1 MFSLSR
7 AARQKTDEAAQA
19 GVAGKPGGTGTAGE
33 IRVRSAAGRWVL
45 VASILGSAL
54 AGIDA
59 TVVNIA
65 LPAIGRDFGAG
76 FGTLQWAVTA
86 YTVALASLILLGGA
100 LGDRYGRRRVFNI
113 GVLWFAAASLLCGLA
128 PSSGLLLAAR
138 ALQGVGGALLMP
150 GSLAMIQASFHPEDR
165 ARAIGSWSAF
175 GGVATAI
182 GPFLGGWLV
191 QAASWRWVFLI
202 NAPLAV
208 AVVLISRRH
217 VPETRDPA
225 ATGRID
231 LLGAALSCV
240 GLAGV
245 TYAIIAAP
253 EHGAGSPTVLV
264 SGALGIAA
272 LAGFLVAEARQAHP
286 MLPLSMFSSRQFSAA
301 NGVTFAVYGAF
312 GGVFFLLAVQLQV
325 VSGFSPIAAGTAM
338 LPITIMML
346 LLSAR
351 FGRLSQRIGPRLPM
365 TIGPLICAAAI
376 LLMFRIGPDAD
387 YLQDV
392 LPAVVVLGFGLAV
405 LVAPLTATVLDAVGA
420 EHAGVASGVNNA
432 VARAAGLIA
441 VAALPAVTGLTGRS
455 YDDPEAFTHGFHQ
468 SLVIAAALLAAG
480 AALAAITIRTPLP
493 PPAEAPA
500 APQEE
505 EQPAP
510 RMHCAVDGPPLTARK
525 CNIG

>member
-1 MFSLSR
+1 MFSKSR
-7 AARQKTDEAAQA
+7 SAGRETDPTGKTGEAGQA
-19 GVAGKPGGTGTAGE
+19 GAIHVGS
-33 IRVRSAAGRWVL
+33 VAGRWVL
-45 VASILGSAL
+45 VAAVLGSAL

-59 TVVNIA
+59 TVVNVA

-100 LGDRYGRRRVFNI
+100 LGDRYGRRRVFNV
-113 GVLWFAAASLLCGLA
+113 GVLWFAGASLLCGLA
-128 PSSGLLLAAR
+128 PSAGWLLAAR

-150 GSLAMIQASFHPEDR
+150 GSLAMIQASFHPDDR
-165 ARAIGSWSAF
+165 ARAIGAWSAF

-208 AVVLISRRH
+208 AVVLIAQRH

-225 ATGRID
+225 ATGGID
-231 LLGAALSCV
+231 VLGAALSSV

-253 EHGAGSPTVLV
+253 EHGAGSAAVIISGLV
-264 SGALGIAA
+264 GVAA
-272 LAGFLVAEARQAHP
+272 LAGFLVAEARQTHP

-301 NGVTFAVYGAF
+301 NAVTFAVYGAF

-325 VSGFSPIAAGTAM
+325 VAGFSPLAAGTAM
-338 LPITIMML
+338 LPITVMML

-351 FGRLSQRIGPRLPM
+351 FGRLSQRVGPRLPM
-365 TIGPLICAAAI
+365 TVGPLICAAAV
-376 LLMFRIGPDAD
+376 LLMFRVGQHAD
-387 YLQDV
+387 YARDV
-392 LPAVVVLGFGLAV
+392 LPAVLVLGFGLAV

-441 VAALPAVTGLTGRS
+441 VAALPAVTGLSGRS
-455 YDDPEAFTHGFHQ
+455 YDDPAAFSHGFHQ
-468 SLVIAAALLAAG
+468 SLVIAAVLLAAG
-480 AALAAITIRTPLP
+480 AALAAATIRTNPLA
-493 PPAEAPA
+493 AEPGPVAEPG
-500 APQEE
+500 PERE
-505 EQPAP
+505 CERHEP
-510 RMHCAVDGPPLTARK
+510 RLHCAVDGPPLAAR
-525 CNIG
+525 NDISEG